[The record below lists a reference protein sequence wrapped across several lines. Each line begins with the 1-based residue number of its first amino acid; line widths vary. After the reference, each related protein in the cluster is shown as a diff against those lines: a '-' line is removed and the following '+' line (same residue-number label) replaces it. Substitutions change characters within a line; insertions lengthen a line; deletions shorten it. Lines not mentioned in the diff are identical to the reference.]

1 MPQVSKNHN
10 SFGGIIAIYPDIAAE
25 IIHRWLY
32 NNEIMKNYAYI
43 DGQNLH
49 LGITKA
55 DVPWHID
62 LAKFRVYLREKY
74 QVEKAFYFLGYIQ
87 EGPQIEHLY
96 EKIQSAGFI
105 LQFRQHNS
113 AMIGTKKGN
122 VDSDIIFSI
131 MKRVYKDEE
140 FDKIVLVSGDGDYKM
155 VVDFLIEEKKFEK
168 ILFPNRHYSSSLY
181 KKIGSEYFAP
191 LDDQGVKNKIQWDG
205 KRS

>member
-1 MPQVSKNHN
+1 
-10 SFGGIIAIYPDIAAE
+10 
-25 IIHRWLY
+25 
-32 NNEIMKNYAYI
+32 MKNYAYI

-105 LQFRQHNS
+105 LQFR
-113 AMIGTKKGN
+113 
-122 VDSDIIFSI
+122 
-131 MKRVYKDEE
+131 
-140 FDKIVLVSGDGDYKM
+140 
-155 VVDFLIEEKKFEK
+155 
-168 ILFPNRHYSSSLY
+168 
-181 KKIGSEYFAP
+181 
-191 LDDQGVKNKIQWDG
+191 
-205 KRS
+205 

>member
-1 MPQVSKNHN
+1 
-10 SFGGIIAIYPDIAAE
+10 
-25 IIHRWLY
+25 
-32 NNEIMKNYAYI
+32 MKNYAYI

-49 LGITKA
+49 LGTTKA
-55 DVPWHID
+55 LNPWHID
-62 LAKFRVYLREKY
+62 LAKFRIYLHDKY
-74 QVEKAFYFLGYIQ
+74 NVEKAFYFLGYIQ

-155 VVDFLIEEKKFEK
+155 VVYFLIEEDKFEK

-181 KKIGSEYFAP
+181 KNIDTRYTAT
-191 LDDQGVKNKIQWDG
+191 LDDQGVKDKIQWDG
-205 KRS
+205 KHS

>member
-1 MPQVSKNHN
+1 
-10 SFGGIIAIYPDIAAE
+10 
-25 IIHRWLY
+25 
-32 NNEIMKNYAYI
+32 MKNYAYI
-43 DGQNLH
+43 DGQNLY
-49 LGITKA
+49 LGTSKA
-55 DVPWHID
+55 NEPWHID

-87 EGPQIEHLY
+87 EGPQIEQLY

-131 MKRVYKDEE
+131 MKRIYKDEE

-155 VVDFLIEEKKFEK
+155 VVDFLIEEERFEK

-181 KKIGSEYFAP
+181 KKIGAQYFAN
-191 LDDQGVKNKIQWDG
+191 LDDRGVKNKIEWAG
-205 KRS
+205 KHS

>member
-1 MPQVSKNHN
+1 
-10 SFGGIIAIYPDIAAE
+10 
-25 IIHRWLY
+25 
-32 NNEIMKNYAYI
+32 MKNYAYI